1 MTASVEFFI
10 FRGSLNL
17 KTEDVLSDPGAGGK
31 TSKYKTEREESAEEE
46 SHRHKQE
53 TREHWFRMGL
63 ITALLVAMVSIVTSA
78 SSQEGK
84 KWGFGIIGTIAGF
97 AVRGPL

>member
-1 MTASVEFFI
+1 MPNADP
-10 FRGSLNL
+10 LNL
-17 KTEDVLSDPGAGGK
+17 KTDDVLSVPGAGGK

-46 SHRHKQE
+46 GHRHKKE

-78 SSQEGK
+78 SSQKDNKRE
-84 KWGFGIIGTIAGF
+84 FGIIGTIVGY

>member
-1 MTASVEFFI
+1 MPNADP
-10 FRGSLNL
+10 LNL
-17 KTEDVLSDPGAGGK
+17 KTEDVLSVPGAGGK

-46 SHRHKQE
+46 AHRHKKE

-63 ITALLVAMVSIVTSA
+63 ITALLIAMVSIVTSA
-78 SSQEGK
+78 SSQEDK
-84 KWGFGIIGTIAGF
+84 KWGFGIIGTIVGY